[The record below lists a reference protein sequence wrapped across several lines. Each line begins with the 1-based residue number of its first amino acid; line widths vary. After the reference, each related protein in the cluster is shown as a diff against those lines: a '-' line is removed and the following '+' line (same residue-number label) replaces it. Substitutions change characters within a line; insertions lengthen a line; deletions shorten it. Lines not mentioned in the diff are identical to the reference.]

1 MLEPIVM
8 VALAIAMCLV
18 PFDLLIGAYLLLA
31 INLEAY
37 RFAAGGWLLSVESL
51 ATAVVAFRTLIEW
64 GIDPGAKSAL
74 KEGRWFAWAIS
85 LFVLAGALSALF
97 SMDPLRSWKAV
108 LRYST
113 YPVVAIGILR
123 TGQRKGGG
131 WIRNL
136 CLASAVV
143 PCLCALLQVW
153 DPNLNFG
160 DRDWTPAVL
169 GTLAGPLNLV
179 IPRVN
184 GTLNNANALGVYML
198 VIAGWGL
205 STSPALRGRKKPFA
219 LLLGAAFCFLMI
231 FLTFCRSAWVCAAL
245 MLVGW
250 AILNARARVVLG
262 VILSVGLVVTVA
274 VQSGMVAQR
283 FADMG
288 GAHNSLTWRVL
299 VWQGVLDRDMDTQRL
314 LVGHGLDTMIID
326 NQVERGKTAHSAY
339 VATFHDC
346 GMVGLTALLVLF
358 GAMIAAPLKMLR
370 QHWADRRL
378 RAMNSFAFLLACGF
392 VLLSITEEPLSAPPV
407 TIYYWTVL
415 VICHLESNVGAQ
427 RVWRAVEMAP
437 AALPEEAELAYAAA
451 RV

>member
-8 VALAIAMCLV
+8 VALAAALCLV

-31 INLEAY
+31 VNLEAY
-37 RFAAGGWLLSVESL
+37 RFAAGAWSLSVESL
-51 ATAVVAFRTLIEW
+51 ATAVVAFRTLLEW

-97 SMDPLRSWKAV
+97 SIDPLRSWKAV

-123 TGQRKGGG
+123 TGQRNGGG

-136 CLASAVV
+136 CLLSAVV
-143 PCLCALLQVW
+143 PCVCALLQVW

-160 DRDWTPAVL
+160 DRDWKPATL
-169 GTLAGPLNLV
+169 GTSAGLLDLV

-184 GTLNNANALGVYML
+184 GTLNNANALAMYLLTV
-198 VIAGWGL
+198 AGWAL
-205 STSPALRGRKKPFA
+205 STSPALWGRKRPYV
-219 LLLGAAFCFLMI
+219 LLLGAAFSFLMI
-231 FLTFCRSAWVCAAL
+231 FLTFCRGAWVCAAADPGG
-245 MLVGW
+245 VGDSQRQD
-250 AILNARARVVLG
+250 AVVLG
-262 VILSVGLVVTVA
+262 GILSVGLVLTVG
-274 VQSGMVAQR
+274 VLSGLVAQR

-288 GAHNSLTWRVL
+288 GPNNSLTWRVL
-299 VWQGVLDRDMDTQRL
+299 VWQGVLDRDMDTQHL

-326 NQVERGKTAHSAY
+326 NQVQEGKKAHSAY

-346 GMVGLTALLVLF
+346 GLVGLTALLVLF

-392 VLLSITEEPLSAPPV
+392 ALLSIAEEPLATPTV

-415 VICHLESNVGAQ
+415 VICPSGVERGCAA
-427 RVWRAVEMAP
+427 RMGAVEMAP
-437 AALPEEAELAYAAA
+437 AALPEEAELAYTAA